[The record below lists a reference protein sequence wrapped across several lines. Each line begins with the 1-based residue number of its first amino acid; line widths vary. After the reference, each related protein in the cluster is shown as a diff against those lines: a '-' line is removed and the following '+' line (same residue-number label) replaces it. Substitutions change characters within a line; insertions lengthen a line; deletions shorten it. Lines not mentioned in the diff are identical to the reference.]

1 MRSRRGFTL
10 VEILVAL
17 AITALVLV
25 AMNTFIFSMGELWGK
40 NNEARLFDL
49 HVRNV
54 SRFIENE
61 LREAALPPVG
71 KPNQASISPQ
81 EVKTANGG
89 TETLLTFQLPAGSR
103 LMSWPDRPLPDV
115 ICSLQYVDREG
126 LVLLYHSQLEKK
138 FAQDAPRAAVIT
150 PLCTGL
156 SYDYYDPDFK
166 HWKTS
171 ATFDKDNNGQYKIP
185 QRIRLKF
192 SYGKMSPRETTIL
205 LPVDVEGLPLF

>member
-1 MRSRRGFTL
+1 MTSRRGFTL
-10 VEILVAL
+10 LEILLAL

-25 AMNTFIFSMGELWGK
+25 ALNTFVFSMGELWGR
-40 NNEARLFDL
+40 NSETRLFEL

-54 SRFIENE
+54 TRFVENE

-71 KPNQASISPQ
+71 KANKAALSPQ
-81 EVKTANGG
+81 DVKTEMGT
-89 TETLLTFQLPAGSR
+89 TETLLTFQLPGGCR
-103 LMSWPDRPLPDV
+103 LLSWPDKPLPDV
-115 ICSLQYVDREG
+115 ICSLAYRERLG

-138 FAQDAPRAAVIT
+138 FLQDPPRVAVVT
-150 PLCTGL
+150 PLCTGI

-192 SYGKMSPRETTIL
+192 GYAKMAPRESVIL
-205 LPVDVEGLPLF
+205 LPVAVEGLPLF